1 MTKQEKLIVTAY
13 TGICMVNF
21 DDSQEYVEQKLGRQ
35 VWTHELASEELTKE
49 LKAKVRDE
57 FIELCKKED

>member
-1 MTKQEKLIVTAY
+1 MTKQEKLLITAY

-21 DDSQEYVEQKLGRQ
+21 DDFHEYVEKKLGRQ
-35 VWTHELASEELTKE
+35 VWTHEFATEELTTE